1 MKVLKQK
8 KSLAKRRKRNGF
20 SFIEIMVVIII
31 IGLLATIVG
40 VNLLPSVDEAKIKIS
55 IANIRSLEAALD
67 LYRLHNATYP
77 STEQG
82 LKALK
87 EKPEVGRI
95 PEQWNG
101 PYLKNK
107 LPQDGWSRDYTYS
120 SDGQTY
126 EINSMGSNGVEGGT
140 DANADLSSRD
150 I

>member
-1 MKVLKQK
+1 MVHPKKLRKSTKQW
-8 KSLAKRRKRNGF
+8 KRKGF

-40 VNLLPSVDEAKIKIS
+40 VNLLPSVDEAKIKTS
-55 IANIRSLEAALD
+55 VANMRSLEAALD

-87 EKPEVGRI
+87 DKPEVGKI
-95 PEQWNG
+95 PEKWSG
-101 PYLKNK
+101 PYLRNQI
-107 LPQDGWSRDYTYS
+107 PQDGWDRDYQYS
-120 SDGQTY
+120 SDGQVY
-126 EINSMGSNGVEGGT
+126 EIISLGSDGVEGGSE
-140 DANADLSSRD
+140 ANSDISSKD